1 MLGNTA
7 YPRGSEWRLWDLHI
21 HTPASFHW
29 EGVRFVPGNDV
40 QNNGIIDD
48 LIVGLNEAEP
58 QVFAFMDYF
67 TFEGWFALKRRLQD
81 PTAPK
86 LEKTVFPGIE
96 LRLSAPMR
104 GRLNAHVVFSDKIQD
119 QHLRDFLSAQKLEL
133 IDRPLSDAALAD
145 YARRASAEKL
155 AHHGFKKADV
165 EDDETIALQAGH
177 TIGEINCDAYKEAIR
192 RVPNGMAVGFMPFST
207 NDGLT
212 EIERNE
218 HYAYSL
224 SLFETSPIFE
234 TRDHNLW
241 AAFAGVETP
250 GNKKWLAAF
259 QTALGNVPRLAVSG
273 SDSHRFRGVAGDNNH
288 RGYGDFP
295 SNKKTWIK
303 ADPTWEGLLQAIRE
317 PAKRSFLGAMPP
329 KLELVNSLKTFYIDK
344 IAIKK
349 VATSTFADDWLDGVE
364 VNLNHDLVAIIGNK
378 GSGKSALADVIAL
391 LGNSQQQKHFSFLQA
406 KRFRGK
412 NGEPAHHFEGT
423 LNWLAGEPG
432 SMVLSDNPS
441 AERVELVKYIPQGR
455 FEALCNEHVM
465 GTSNAFENELRSVI
479 FTHVPTEVA
488 DGALDFDQLIEKQE
502 EVHRAKVGELRKRLR
517 TLNEEIVHIE
527 DQLNPALK
535 SNLEEQLSL
544 KRQQVAEHKAAVPKE
559 VPAPTDELSAEQQ
572 DATLQLVAL
581 SEEMTQ
587 LAEALEKTKE
597 QQVLVAS
604 KRRSIKNINAR
615 VAIFESQLGELRSGI
630 SADLTNIGLQIADVV
645 QYKSDVAKLAD
656 LESAFADENAKLIER
671 AAQFEQRKEVI
682 QKARLALASTLNEP
696 QQMHQDYLAAME
708 RWQKTLATLEGTET
722 SAESVRGLTA
732 RLSQLQVLPDA
743 LGKKREDRRELAGE
757 IYDLLAAQREGR
769 AELFSPLQ
777 SLIQGNTLIREGYK
791 LEFVAKLGASVEA
804 IASRLFN
811 LIKQNA
817 GELRGE
823 EESLAA
829 VRSRFEKHDFT
840 ARDHATQFV
849 DDMDALVRDASNRIS
864 GGGEGI
870 RTVLRKDR
878 EPVEVY
884 DFIFGL
890 EYLEPKYTLL
900 FQDTQIEQLSPGQ
913 RGALLLIFYLLVD
926 KGRNPIVLD
935 QPEENLDNETV
946 VSLLVPVLEQAKQ
959 NRQII
964 MVTHNP
970 NLAVVCDAEQIIFAE
985 FDRKENP
992 KIIYVSGAIEAPLI
1006 NKHVVTVLEGTKPAF
1021 NNRSQKYH

>member
-1 MLGNTA
+1 MNTDF
-7 YPRGSEWRLWDLHI
+7 PRGSEWRLWDLHI

-29 EGVRFVPGNDV
+29 EGARFIPGNDGH
-40 QNNGIIDD
+40 NNPIIDD
-48 LIVGLNEAEP
+48 MIVALNEADP

-67 TFEGWFALKRRLQD
+67 TFDGWFALKRRLKEEN
-81 PTAPK
+81 APK

-104 GRLNAHVVFSDKIQD
+104 GRLNAHVVFSDKIKDQD
-119 QHLRDFLSAQKLEL
+119 LRDFISAQKLEL
-133 IDRPLSDAALAD
+133 TERPLSDAALIE
-145 YARRASAEKL
+145 YARRAAPDKL

-165 EDDETIALQAGH
+165 DADELTALKAGY
-177 TIGEINCDAYKEAIR
+177 TIGELNCHAYKEAIR
-192 RVPNGMAVGFMPFST
+192 RVPHGMAVGFMPFST

-224 SLFETSPIFE
+224 SLFEASPIFE
-234 TRDHNLW
+234 TRDHDLW
-241 AAFAGVETP
+241 AAFAAVETP
-250 GNKKWLAAF
+250 ANRKWLTAF
-259 QTALGNVPRLAVSG
+259 QTALRNVPRLAVSG
-273 SDSHRFRGVAGDNNH
+273 SDSHKFRGVAGDNNQ

-317 PAKRSFLGAMPP
+317 PAKRSFLGTMPP
-329 KLELVNSLKTFYIDK
+329 KLELVNSLKTFYMDK
-344 IAIKK
+344 ISIKK
-349 VATSTFADDWLDGVE
+349 LAGSTFTDDWLNGVA
-364 VNLNHDLVAIIGNK
+364 VKLNSDLVAIIGNR

-423 LNWLAGEPG
+423 LNWLSGEPG
-432 SMVLSDNPS
+432 SMILSDNPS

-488 DGALDFDQLIEKQE
+488 DGALDFDQLIDKQE

-535 SNLEEQLSL
+535 SNLEEQLL
-544 KRQQVAEHKAAVPKE
+544 LRMQQVAEHRTAAPKE

-581 SEEMTQ
+581 SEELT
-587 LAEALEKTKE
+587 LLTDALERAKG

-604 KRRSIKNINAR
+604 RRRATKNIVAR

-630 SADLTNIGLQIADVV
+630 STDLVNIGLQLDDIIH
-645 QYKSDVAKLAD
+645 YKSDLAKLD
-656 LESAFADENAKLIER
+656 EISTSLLSENAQLIE
-671 AAQFEQRKEVI
+671 QVTQYEQRKDEI
-682 QKARLALASTLNEP
+682 EQTRQTLASRLNEP
-696 QQMHQDYLAAME
+696 QQKHQDYLAAKD
-708 RWQKTLATLEGTET
+708 RWQRTLAALEGTDT
-722 SAESVRGLTA
+722 SAESVRGLKV
-732 RLSQLQVLPDA
+732 RLSQLQALPVLLDR
-743 LGKKREDRRELAGE
+743 KRNDRLDLSGQ
-757 IYDLLAAQREGR
+757 IFDLLAAQREGR

-777 SLIQGNTLIREGYK
+777 SLIQGNTLIREDYK

-804 IASRLFN
+804 FASRLFN

-823 EESLAA
+823 EDSLAA
-829 VRSRFEKHDFT
+829 VRSRFEKNDFT
-840 ARDHATQFV
+840 LRDHAIQFV
-849 DDMDALVRDASNRIS
+849 GDIDMLVRDASKGAS
-864 GGGEGI
+864 QGI
-870 RTVLRKDR
+870 RSMLRKDR

-884 DFIFGL
+884 DLIFGL

-946 VSLLVPVLEQAKQ
+946 VSLLVPVLERAKQ

-985 FDRKENP
+985 FDRRLNP
-992 KIIYVSGAIEAPLI
+992 KITYISGSIENPII

>member
-1 MLGNTA
+1 MLANTT

-29 EGVRFVPGNDV
+29 EGVRFIPGDDV
-40 QNNGIIDD
+40 HNNGIIDD
-48 LIVGLNEAEP
+48 LIVALNEAQP

-67 TFEGWFALKRRLQD
+67 TFDGWFALKRRLKD
-81 PTAPK
+81 PAAPK

-104 GRLNAHVVFSDKIQD
+104 GRLNAHVVFSDKIED

-133 IDRPLSDAALAD
+133 INRPLSDLALAD
-145 YARRASAEKL
+145 YARRASPEKL

-165 EDDETIALQAGH
+165 EADETIARKAGYI
-177 TIGEINCDAYKEAIR
+177 IGEVNCDAYKEAIR
-192 RVPNGMAVGFMPFST
+192 KVPDGMAVGFMPFST

-212 EIERNE
+212 KIDRND

-234 TRDHNLW
+234 ARDHDHW
-241 AAFAGVETP
+241 AAFAGVQTP
-250 GNKKWLAAF
+250 GNKSWFAAF
-259 QTALGNVPRLAVSG
+259 QTALQNVPRLAISG
-273 SDSHRFRGVAGDNNH
+273 SDSHRFRGVAGDNNQ

-317 PAKRSFLGAMPP
+317 PAKRSFIGAMPP

-349 VATSTFADDWLDGVE
+349 VSTSTFAEAWLDGVE

-423 LNWLAGEPG
+423 LSWLAGEPG

-535 SNLEEQLSL
+535 LNLQEQLSL
-544 KRQQVAEHKAAVPKE
+544 KQQQVAEHKAVEPKE
-559 VPAPTDELSAEQQ
+559 VPAPTDELSIEQQ
-572 DATLQLVAL
+572 KASLQLISL
-581 SEEMTQ
+581 SEEMAQIT
-587 LAEALEKTKE
+587 EAIEKTKR
-597 QQVLVAS
+597 QQVLNTS

-615 VAIFESQLGELRSGI
+615 VAIFESQLNELQSGI
-630 SADLTNIGLQIADVV
+630 SVDLINIGLQIDDIV
-645 QYKSDVAKLAD
+645 QFKNDS
-656 LESAFADENAKLIER
+656 AKLIEMESALASDNAQLIEQ
-671 AAQFEQRKEVI
+671 AAQFEKQKEAI
-682 QKARLALASTLNEP
+682 HQARQVLASKLNEP
-696 QQMHQDYLAAME
+696 QKMHQEYLAAKE
-708 RWQKTLATLEGTET
+708 RWQNTLAVLEGTET
-722 SAESVRGLTA
+722 LAESVRGLTA
-732 RLSQLQVLPDA
+732 RLSQLQALPDA
-743 LGKKREDRRELAGE
+743 LEKKREDRRELAGR
-757 IYDLLAAQREGR
+757 IYDLLAAQRESR

-777 SLIQGNTLIREGYK
+777 SLIQGNKLIREGYK

-829 VRSRFEKHDFT
+829 VRLRFEKHDFT
-840 ARDHATQFV
+840 ARDHAIQFV

-870 RTVLRKDR
+870 RAVLRKDR
-878 EPVEVY
+878 EPIEVY
-884 DFIFGL
+884 DYIFGL

-959 NRQII
+959 SRQII

-985 FDRKENP
+985 FDRKANP
-992 KIIYVSGAIEAPLI
+992 KITYVSGAIEAPII